1 MWVGVGGG
9 QLGSRAEPR
18 AAGADTCGVQ
28 LPQLLAGPGAGEHS
42 TAEASR
48 WGGSLFYSSSKME
61 FIDF

>member
-1 MWVGVGGG
+1 MGGGGG
-9 QLGSRAEPR
+9 QAARQQGR